1 MVKKSSKKITILFLA
16 LLVFTTI
23 TNISLARNNHT
34 DIPFKFKF
42 GVLDSRKS
50 TNVSAAKTDNSSVY
64 VKNTGN
70 ARFYVSEI
78 WGRPTIGGIMTSC
91 KDFSRK
97 PHLNTG
103 EYKYIYNKVYEK
115 GKRYCDIEIEKGPS
129 GWKGT
134 VEGVWSPDS
143 I

>member
-1 MVKKSSKKITILFLA
+1 MAKKSNKKVTILFLA
-16 LLVFTTI
+16 LLVFMTT

-34 DIPFKFKF
+34 DIPFRFNF
-42 GVLDSRKS
+42 RIFQSRKS
-50 TNVSAAKTDNSSVY
+50 TDISAAKTDNTSVY

-78 WGRPTIGGIMTSC
+78 WGRETIGGIKYSC
-91 KDFSRK
+91 KDFSSK

-103 EYKYIYNKVYEK
+103 EYRFIYNKVYET
-115 GKRYCDIEIEKGPS
+115 GRRYCDIEIEKGPS
-129 GWKGT
+129 GWSGT